1 METLAV
7 FHILKNAGTTLIDR
21 YKHNEGFV
29 YQRVAN
35 EVIYRY
41 QSETQQ
47 SYYID
52 ECNEPQPQVVF
63 GHGVTFDWDNRLQNC
78 VKYATILRDPIDRIM
93 SAFNYFRTEMASV
106 HDKHT
111 DIDFLT
117 WIINCSRM
125 LPTPVYN
132 QYQQFSKQTCLRI
145 DYGRKIDT
153 VREKQLFDEAV
164 KNITRLSSVF
174 FVEDNYIKKFDK
186 LVKQYG
192 LTPEPAVNYQ
202 HSTKFKLSQLGL
214 DYLHY
219 DDLDDT
225 DKRFVEQTTA
235 RDVEFYNYC
244 KEKFA

>member
-41 QSETQQ
+41 QSENQ
-47 SYYID
+47 STYYID

-63 GHGVTFDWDNRLQNC
+63 GHGVTFDWDYRLQKR

-93 SAFNYFRTEMASV
+93 SAYNYFRTEMASV
-106 HDKHT
+106 HSHYT
-111 DIDFLT
+111 DIDFKT
-117 WIINCSRM
+117 WMINCSRM
-125 LPTPVYN
+125 LPTPVFN
-132 QYQQFSKQTCLRI
+132 QYQQFSKQVCLRI
-145 DYGRKIDT
+145 DYGRNIDT
-153 VREKQLFDEAV
+153 VREKQLFDEAI

-174 FVEDNYIKKFDK
+174 FIEDNYIKKFDK

-192 LTPEPAVNYQ
+192 VNPEPTVNYQ
-202 HSTKFKLSQLGL
+202 HNTKFILSQHGL

-219 DDLDDT
+219 ENLDDS
-225 DKRFVEQTTA
+225 DKRLIEQTTTC
-235 RDVEFYNYC
+235 DVEFYNYC